1 MINCK
6 CHAKITKRNQIFCCL
21 QISRI
26 NYLFLHFRTFPNL
39 KWAQRR
45 DKVYITIDI
54 LDIEKTDIDL
64 NDEKFEI
71 DIGKWVVVDDDD
83 DEGVDGI
90 ELETGFLW
98 AIPDLRF
105 ILSCSIALFAAISSF
120 RRFVAS
126 YSPCCNSRFR
136 VSLFWEIISSKSTG
150 WVELVLILGGALVV
164 FVYLGGIVLE
174 WWEEEEEEDDDDDD
188 VDNVCVPPK
197 GVVLGRWESW

>member
-64 NDEKFEI
+64 NDEGKLTFRAESHSQKFGFEM
-71 DIGKWVVVDDDD
+71 
-83 DEGVDGI
+83 
-90 ELETGFLW
+90 ELF
-98 AIPDLRF
+98 
-105 ILSCSIALFAAISSF
+105 
-120 RRFVAS
+120 
-126 YSPCCNSRFR
+126 
-136 VSLFWEIISSKSTG
+136 
-150 WVELVLILGGALVV
+150 
-164 FVYLGGIVLE
+164 
-174 WWEEEEEEDDDDDD
+174 
-188 VDNVCVPPK
+188 K
-197 GVVLGRWESW
+197 GVIKAESGWNLKGRNVTFRLVKRLDDREEYWPRLTKDKVKN